1 MRTSCLVIIS
11 AAAFVTSSAF
21 ATDYLLSGGTNE
33 ENATKFSS
41 DIKNS
46 SGDVVTPTD
55 SDGVLWTGLNS
66 GVATAPAYT
75 VVDGKYSF
83 KSFMVS
89 GDGGSYTDLNM
100 LFEDGAALTLSSGD
114 GIGFSAYPLAM
125 DFSVKNGGNAAINFT
140 NGWTLTAPVGT
151 GRSGSTASIKIG
163 RGITVTSSEAV
174 TVKSD
179 DANTVF
185 TVDGVMNV
193 TGASY
198 FTNGINNFNGTYT
211 TSGNAAFNGT
221 VANIGGNFSA
231 NETTVQNSTL
241 NIGKDAVY
249 TTSRLE
255 LTPDNGDATTASNLV
270 VNGTLNIND
279 YFYVSKHDS
288 ITPKITIGE
297 GASINAQ
304 TFRSIATPITL
315 AKDSTMVLYN
325 HSSNVGETF
334 ANGGL
339 FTIKNGA
346 SLLIFTDSATC
357 AAGKNYEEIV
367 LDKGGKLAI
376 RGGKYFALGNAMT
389 LNDALDIDTH
399 LAFGKNT
406 DTNAGSLVV
415 NADNTWKK
423 TAFLVSKSYN
433 DNKPSSSYGKITIG
447 DNVSLTARG
456 IAFATG
462 EAAQF
467 EINLGNGSVLTFDE
481 FIVADI
487 AGYGLVGG
495 DTIVISGFA
504 EKSLA
509 INKHNSLADDALAY
523 MQISGVDSSKLSWA
537 FDTATNKYW
546 LTVVPEPAEWAAI
559 FGALALGFVIYRRR
573 K

>member
-1 MRTSCLVIIS
+1 M
-11 AAAFVTSSAF
+11 
-21 ATDYLLSGGTNE
+21 
-33 ENATKFSS
+33 
-41 DIKNS
+41 
-46 SGDVVTPTD
+46 
-55 SDGVLWTGLNS
+55 
-66 GVATAPAYT
+66 
-75 VVDGKYSF
+75 
-83 KSFMVS
+83 
-89 GDGGSYTDLNM
+89 
-100 LFEDGAALTLSSGD
+100 
-114 GIGFSAYPLAM
+114 
-125 DFSVKNGGNAAINFT
+125 
-140 NGWTLTAPVGT
+140 
-151 GRSGSTASIKIG
+151 
-163 RGITVTSSEAV
+163 
-174 TVKSD
+174 
-179 DANTVF
+179 
-185 TVDGVMNV
+185 
-193 TGASY
+193 
-198 FTNGINNFNGTYT
+198 
-211 TSGNAAFNGT
+211 FNGT

-315 AKDSTMVLYN
+315 AKGSTMILYN
-325 HSSNVGETF
+325 HSNVGETF

-346 SLLIFTDSATC
+346 SLVIFTDSATC

-367 LDKGGKLAI
+367 LDKGGKLFI

-415 NADNTWKK
+415 NADNTWEKT

-456 IAFATG
+456 IAFATAKPRSLKSTS
-462 EAAQF
+462 AAAR
-467 EINLGNGSVLTFDE
+467 S
-481 FIVADI
+481 
-487 AGYGLVGG
+487 
-495 DTIVISGFA
+495 
-504 EKSLA
+504 
-509 INKHNSLADDALAY
+509 
-523 MQISGVDSSKLSWA
+523 
-537 FDTATNKYW
+537 
-546 LTVVPEPAEWAAI
+546 
-559 FGALALGFVIYRRR
+559 
-573 K
+573 